1 MRHRAGIGLSE
12 QSDALVIIVSEE
24 SGAIS
29 VALDGML
36 KRHLSGPKLDEIL
49 HQELIV
55 QEASKSGWQKFAEN
69 LTKVFRVGRDEQ

>member
-24 SGAIS
+24 TGAIS
-29 VALDGML
+29 VAIDGAL
-36 KRHLSGPKLDEIL
+36 KRHLTGARLDEIL

-55 QEASKSGWQKFAEN
+55 QEASKGFWQRLADNMKGIVKGSANE
-69 LTKVFRVGRDEQ
+69 E